1 MRLKDEEPAWMP
13 AARAVIAGFRNEALL
28 MKNRFIPLWHRL
40 LGVVLLGLALP
51 SLAAEPTRYAVK
63 KPMGQKACVFD
74 LMGSQGENYALAR
87 DFVLE
92 AQRDG
97 VSLQLIPYMNEAL
110 AFEDFKAGQCDAVF
124 MTNLRARQLNRFVGS
139 LDAIGAVP
147 SEQTLRAVLALLLS
161 PKSAERMKS
170 GPYEVAGIVPLGAVY
185 PFVDDRNINTL
196 AKAAG
201 KKVAVFDWD
210 KTQARLVQRIGAQPV
225 SADIINFAAK
235 FNNGQVDI
243 VAAPAIAFRPLELH
257 RGLGNRGA
265 IVNMPFMH
273 ITGVFVLRHERFK
286 PGDGQKLRDVVGRR
300 LENSF
305 TLIKKSEADIPSKY
319 WSKVPQ
325 VEIDGYFRMMR
336 EARVLLTQEGEYDVD
351 MMRFLKKVRCRYEP
365 ANEECILDD
374 E

>member
-1 MRLKDEEPAWMP
+1 MRLQLKQSCLMH
-13 AARAVIAGFRNEALL
+13 NEAQV
-28 MKNRFIPLWHRL
+28 MNIRVNPLWRGL
-40 LGVVLLGLALP
+40 LGAV
-51 SLAAEPTRYAVK
+51 LAAVASLSPAVEQ
-63 KPMGQKACVFD
+63 KPRAKPVAGLKACVFD

-87 DFVLE
+87 DFALE
-92 AQRDG
+92 AQREG
-97 VSLQLIPYMNEAL
+97 VTLSLVPYMNEAL
-110 AFEDFKAGQCDAVF
+110 AYEDFKAGQCDAVF
-124 MTNLRARQLNRFVGS
+124 MTNLRGRQLNRFVGS

-147 SEQTLRAVLALLLS
+147 TEQTLRAVLALLLS
-161 PKSAERMKS
+161 PRSAERMVS
-170 GPYEVAGIVPLGAVY
+170 GPYEVAGIIPLGAVY

-196 AKAAG
+196 SKAAG

-225 SADIINFAAK
+225 SADIINFATK

-257 RGLGNRGA
+257 RGLGSRGA
-265 IVNMPFMH
+265 IVNMPFMQ
-273 ITGVFVLRHERFK
+273 ITAVLVIRHEKFK
-286 PGDGQKLRDVVGRR
+286 PGDGQKLRDIISRR

-305 TLIKKSEADIPSKY
+305 ALIKKSESDIPSQY

-336 EARVLLTQEGEYDVD
+336 EARVTLTQEGEYDPD
-351 MMRFLKKVRCRYEP
+351 MMRFLKKVRCRYDP

>member
-1 MRLKDEEPAWMP
+1 MKMQIDSLRRCLV
-13 AARAVIAGFRNEALL
+13 AAA
-28 MKNRFIPLWHRL
+28 
-40 LGVVLLGLALP
+40 
-51 SLAAEPTRYAVK
+51 LAALAATAAAAPPKPAV
-63 KPMGQKACVFD
+63 KACVFD

-87 DFVLE
+87 DFTLE
-92 AQRDG
+92 AKREG
-97 VSLQLIPYMNEAL
+97 INMSLVPHINEAI
-110 AFEDFKAGQCDAVF
+110 AYEDFKAGQCDAVF
-124 MTNLRARQLNRFVGS
+124 ITNLRARQLNRFVGS

-147 SEQTLRAVLALLLS
+147 TEQTLRAVLSLLLS
-161 PKSAERMKS
+161 PRSAERMVS

-185 PFVDDRNINTL
+185 PFVDDRSINTL

-257 RGLGNRGA
+257 RGLGTKGA
-265 IVNMPFMH
+265 IVNMPFMQ
-273 ITGVFVLRHERFK
+273 ITGVFVIRHDKFQ
-286 PGDGQKLRDVVGRR
+286 PGAGQRLRDIISRR

-305 TLIKKSEADIPSKY
+305 TLIHKSEADIPSQY
-319 WSKVPQ
+319 WSAVPQ
-325 VEIDGYFRMMR
+325 VEVDGYFRMMR
-336 EARVLLTQEGEYDVD
+336 EARVTLTKEGEYDPD
-351 MMRFLKKVRCRYEP
+351 MMRFLKKVRCRYDP